1 MYAETTRPAKL
12 LVVDYFRLWNTGDL
26 SLAEGLIAPGFVNHA
41 DPTVTD
47 TESLRQAVV
56 RMRADD
62 PTLHVFVDALLGGRG
77 MVTAVGRVV
86 NSRVGEPSVWNSV
99 WTFRMDGPI
108 AEIWRHRDAPPAADR
123 TE

>member
-26 SLAEGLIAPGFVNHA
+26 ALAEGLIAPGFVNHA
-41 DPTVTD
+41 DPSVTD
-47 TESLRQAVV
+47 TETLRDAVV
-56 RMRADD
+56 RMRTDD
-62 PTLHVFVDALLGGRG
+62 PALHVFVDALLGGRG

-86 NSRVGEPSVWNSV
+86 RGRAGEPAVVNTV

-108 AEIWRHRDAPPAADR
+108 AEIWRHRDAPVAAER
-123 TE
+123 TA

>member
-26 SLAEGLIAPGFVNHA
+26 ALAEGLIAPGFVNHA
-41 DPTVTD
+41 DPSVTD
-47 TESLRQAVV
+47 EETLRQAVA
-56 RMRADD
+56 RMRTDD
-62 PTLHVFVDALLGGRG
+62 PSLHVFVDALLGGRG

-86 NSRVGEPSVWNSV
+86 RGLAGEPAVVNSV

-108 AEIWRHRDAPPAADR
+108 AEIWRHRDAPAAGER
-123 TE
+123 TQ

>member
-1 MYAETTRPAKL
+1 MYVETTRPAKL

-26 SLAEGLIAPGFVNHA
+26 ALAEGLIAPGFVNHA
-41 DPTVTD
+41 DPSVTD
-47 TESLRQAVV
+47 EETLRQAVV

-62 PTLHVFVDALLGGRG
+62 PCLHVFVDALLGGHG

-86 NSRVGEPSVWNSV
+86 QRRHNEPAVMNTV

-108 AEIWRHRDAPPAADR
+108 AEIWRHRDPPPAAER